1 MQRVL
6 VVLLTIAFLLTL
18 VACGGGSQ
26 QTPTPTPTPTTSSES
41 PKPTPTTSS
50 ETPKPTPTTS
60 SETPKPT
67 PTTSSETPKPTPTE
81 SSNIGVE
88 IQPYPGAEKQSE
100 SKFQGSSPNGNEG
113 DVIVTT
119 YTSKD
124 PFDQIKAYYEGALP
138 SGLKEDY
145 SNEYTDDNGNRTL
158 ALSASSQDG
167 KIWAAVTIN
176 ENSQEDGSSM
186 ISQTVGTEG
195 SGQSTAAETGK
206 VTPYANANFT
216 SISSFSG
223 TGITGGEGTWSVVT
237 LETTDDYQTVA
248 NYYENLNLSGFQQTY
263 NGETSDDNGARTFSR
278 WMASGANDEWYVISV
293 TENKDDNKVEI
304 SQMYGHQ

>member
-26 QTPTPTPTPTTSSES
+26 QTSTPTPTPTTSSES

-67 PTTSSETPKPTPTE
+67 PTGSPNVS
-81 SSNIGVE
+81 VE
-88 IQPYPGAEKQSE
+88 ITPYPGAQQQSE
-100 SKFQGSSPNGNEG
+100 SKIQGNSPNGNAG
-113 DVIVTT
+113 NVIVTT

-124 PFDQIKAYYEGALP
+124 SFDSIKSYYEGAIP
-138 SGLKEDY
+138 SGWKQQY
-145 SNEYTDDNGNRTL
+145 ANEYSDDNGKRTYSV
-158 ALSASSQDG
+158 SASSQDG
-167 KIWAAVTIN
+167 KSWAAVTII
-176 ENSQEDGSSM
+176 ENSETDGASM

-195 SGQSTAAETGK
+195 SGPATEAETGK
-206 VTPYANANFT
+206 ATPYANANVT
-216 SISSFSG
+216 SSSSFTG
-223 TGITGGEGTWSVVT
+223 AGITGGEGTWSVVT

-248 NYYENLNLSGFQQTY
+248 DYYESLNLSGFTQTY
-263 NGETSDDNGARTFSR
+263 SGETSDDNGARTFSR

-293 TENKDDNKVEI
+293 SENKDDNKVEI
-304 SQMYGHQ
+304 SQMYGHK